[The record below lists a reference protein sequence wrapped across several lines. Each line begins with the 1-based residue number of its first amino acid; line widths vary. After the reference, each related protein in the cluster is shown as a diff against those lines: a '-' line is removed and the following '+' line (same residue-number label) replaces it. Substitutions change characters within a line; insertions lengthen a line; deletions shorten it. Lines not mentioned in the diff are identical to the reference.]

1 MKGFGPETFGKLH
14 ADTYDALHDPGT
26 TDDAVA
32 LLAELA
38 GRGRTLEL
46 AIGTGR
52 VALPLSQQGIE
63 ISGFDASPEMLAKL
77 KEKPGGDRIPTS
89 VADMASFDLGE
100 RFDFA
105 FLIFNTIYNLTTQA
119 EQVSCFKSVAKHL
132 NPRGKFLVET
142 FMPNRET
149 FDNHQAVRTK
159 HVSYNH
165 VWLEA
170 AQHDPV
176 TQSISYQRI
185 HITADGVSLSP
196 LPMRYI
202 WPSEM
207 DLMAELA
214 GMELIERWG
223 SWQRAPFTKDS
234 DMHVSVYQL
243 K

>member
-1 MKGFGPETFGKLH
+1 MKGFAPETFGKMH
-14 ADTYDALHDPGT
+14 AETYDALHDPGT

-32 LLAELA
+32 LLGDLA

-52 VALPLSQQGIE
+52 VALPLSQQGLDIA
-63 ISGFDASPEMLAKL
+63 GFDASPDMLAKL
-77 KEKPGGDRIPTS
+77 KEKPGGERIPTFL
-89 VADMASFDLGE
+89 ADMASFDLGE

-119 EQVSCFKSVAKHL
+119 DQVACFQSVAKHL
-132 NPRGKFLVET
+132 NRRGKFLVET

-149 FDNHQAVRTK
+149 FEKHQAVRTK
-159 HVSYNH
+159 HVSFDA
-165 VWLEA
+165 VRLEA
-170 AQHDPV
+170 VQHDPV
-176 TQSISYQRI
+176 TQNLAYQRI
-185 HITADGVSLSP
+185 HITADGVTLSP

-207 DLMAELA
+207 DLMAQLA
-214 GMELIERWG
+214 GMDLVERWG
-223 SWQRAPFTKDS
+223 DWHRAPFTADS
-234 DMHVSVYQL
+234 DMHVSLYQL